1 MDRAQGQSW
10 PQWTVTIPQS
20 HFDLISRQRQMLLI
34 LTIAFLIGGL
44 ISGLLIR
51 FRLPEFTSV
60 FTAAYLLVSCC
71 TIMFFLHR
79 QNPPDDFLLN
89 MTFTGPF
96 IMLWALEAFMVSDA
110 WRFRQTTFTQ
120 VYILASVVL
129 GMILLFTT
137 LFIFAEMHM
146 LKGMQLG

>member
-1 MDRAQGQSW
+1 
-10 PQWTVTIPQS
+10 
-20 HFDLISRQRQMLLI
+20 MLLI

-44 ISGLLIR
+44 ITGLLIR

-60 FTAAYLLVSCC
+60 FAATYLLVSCC
-71 TIMFFLHR
+71 TIMFFLLR
-79 QNPPDDFLLN
+79 QNLPDDFRLN
-89 MTFTGPF
+89 MAFTGPF
-96 IMLWALEAFMVSDA
+96 IMLWALEGFIVSDA
-110 WRFRQTTFTQ
+110 WRFRQTTFSQ